1 MDCVNELIKTTSENP
16 CAYSW
21 RFDSVM
27 GSGNVEFIEDETG
40 KSHALTRILQHLDK
54 TDAQYNFPSQAL
66 SKTCVFGFAQMILQE
81 SAVDKGIAV

>member
-1 MDCVNELIKTTSENP
+1 
-16 CAYSW
+16 
-21 RFDSVM
+21 M

-81 SAVDKGIAV
+81 SAVDKGIAVPILDLLTIQAAAVSMPATDFKQ